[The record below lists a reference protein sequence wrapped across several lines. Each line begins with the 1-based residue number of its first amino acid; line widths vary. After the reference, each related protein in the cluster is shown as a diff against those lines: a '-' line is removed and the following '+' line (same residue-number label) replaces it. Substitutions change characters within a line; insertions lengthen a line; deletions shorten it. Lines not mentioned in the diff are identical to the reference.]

1 MKRVILDSIAGFN
14 WIKRDVFT
22 PGAVIRVL
30 GDDDVARVGNIVILT
45 SLSMGA
51 GERDLI
57 LEVTPAPVKEVA
69 PATDDEDTTDDA
81 DTTDAPSDE
90 EEEGEG

>member
-1 MKRVILDSIAGFN
+1 MKRVILDSIAVN

-22 PGAVIRVL
+22 PGATIRVL

-45 SLSMGA
+45 SLSREA
-51 GERDLI
+51 GERDII

-69 PATDDEDTTDDA
+69 PATDGED
-81 DTTDAPSDE
+81 DAPSDE